1 MKYFLSKSKGLI
13 VLKAHNRAYMRR
25 RIARWPLA
33 YFALAFARHV
43 IYARNV
49 IGQLE
54 NENLNTN

>member
-1 MKYFLSKSKGLI
+1 
-13 VLKAHNRAYMRR
+13 MRR